1 MTHSKDNAPTIF
13 HWFVLLALGLMWGS
27 SFLFIKKSVDVY
39 SPEQMTF
46 VRMVIAWLIYLPFGL
61 IWWRKIDWSQWRP
74 LLIVALC
81 GSGFPNYFFAVGE
94 QTVSSGVAG
103 VLNSLVP
110 LFTLGLGV
118 FFFNSKTTTTK
129 TGGIL
134 LGLAGAIF
142 LIFYSTRGEAAGG
155 GKLFHALLCIAAA
168 FMYAINANTVGAY
181 LKGMNSIVIGAASFM
196 LFGPIYLVGA
206 WLTGGFPV
214 AFDPKNW
221 QATSMVLYLAV
232 IGTVAASVIYVWLV
246 QRTSAVF
253 ATSVA
258 YLFPV
263 FSLALGLLDGE
274 SVGWGHVA
282 GAGLVLGGLYLSR
295 K

>member
-1 MTHSKDNAPTIF
+1 MTDSKTNAPTTF
-13 HWFVLLALGLMWGS
+13 HWFVLLFLGLMWGS
-27 SFLFIKKSVDVY
+27 SFLFIKKSVEVY
-39 SPEQMTF
+39 SPAQMTF
-46 VRMVIAWLIYLPFGL
+46 VRMVIAWLIYLPFGI
-61 IWWRKIDWSQWRP
+61 IWWKKIDWSQWRP
-74 LLIVALC
+74 LLVVALC

-118 FFFNSKTTTTK
+118 LFFNSKTTSTK
-129 TGGIL
+129 VSGIL

-142 LIFYSTRGEAAGG
+142 LILYSTRGESAGG

-168 FMYAINANTVGAY
+168 VMYAINANTIGSR
-181 LKGMNSIVIGAASFM
+181 LRGMNSIVIGAASFM
-196 LFGPIYLVGA
+196 ISGPIYLVGA
-206 WLTGGFPV
+206 ALTGGFPV
-214 AFDPKNW
+214 ALNPENW
-221 QATSMVLYLAV
+221 QATGMVLYLAA
-232 IGTVAASVIYVWLV
+232 IGTVAASVVYVWLV

-253 ATSVA
+253 GTSVA

-263 FSLALGLLDGE
+263 FSLGLGLLDGE
-274 SVGWGHVA
+274 TVGLGHLI